1 MNKDL
6 KYWLDKYISDP
17 KNPDYNYWLG
27 WEYEKLGQHASAHTY
42 YLRCAELTT
51 CMDLAC
57 ECIIKTWC
65 TLHNQKRRPFY
76 CEQQLLLAVAEFPN
90 RPEPYYFLSKLES
103 DKENWKASY
112 AWASIA
118 YANCDFN
125 RPPFR
130 TDVGYPG
137 NFAILFQKA
146 FTGWYTGRMEESKEL
161 WIKLY
166 NDDSLNPEHRQTAIN
181 NLLNW
186 DILKFIHEPSIH
198 TKEFNNKL
206 RFPFDNKELIDQ
218 SYSQAMQ
225 DMFVLTALKG
235 KTNGTYLDIGSGD
248 PFIGSNTA
256 LLETKFNWNGLSM
269 DWNDKC
275 VNDFNQFRNNRCI
288 KKNTLLTDF
297 YDVLGQFNM
306 PLHMDYLSLDC
317 DPQST
322 TYETLLRIPLNK
334 YSFSVITYEHD
345 LYNDPTRSYKYKAKE
360 HLESFGYVLVAN
372 NIAAS
377 PGHPFEDWYMHK
389 DSFTQEEI
397 NQIKNLSEN
406 RSEISCKE
414 IIYKQ

>member
-6 KYWLDKYISDP
+6 KYHLDNYIEDP
-17 KNPDYNYWLG
+17 KNPDNNFWLG
-27 WEYEKLGQHASAHTY
+27 WEYEKIGQYASAHTY

-57 ECIIKTWC
+57 ECIIKTWS
-65 TLHNQKRRPFY
+65 TIEKQTRRPFY
-76 CEQQLLLAVAEFPN
+76 ESQQLLLAVAEFPT
-90 RPEPYYFLSKLES
+90 RPEPYYFLSKAAS
-103 DKENWKASY
+103 DKEDWKEAY

-118 YANCDFN
+118 LANCNFN
-125 RPPFR
+125 SPAFR
-130 TDVGYPG
+130 TSVGYPG
-137 NFAILFQKA
+137 NFAIKYQKA
-146 FTGWYTGRMEESKEL
+146 YCSWYTGKMEDSKQL
-161 WIKLY
+161 WIELY
-166 NDDSLNPEHRQTAIN
+166 NDETLTPEYRQIVIN

-186 DILKFIHEPSIH
+186 DILKFIHEPAIH
-198 TKEFNNKL
+198 TKNLNHNL
-206 RFPFDNKELIDQ
+206 RFPFINKEVIEK

-225 DMFVLTALKG
+225 DMFVLTVLNG
-235 KTNGTYLDIGSGD
+235 KTNGTYLEIGSGD

-288 KKNTLLTDF
+288 KKNTLLTNF
-297 YDVLGQFNM
+297 HDVLGQFNM
-306 PLHMDYLSLDC
+306 PTHMDYLSLDC

-322 TYETLLRIPLNK
+322 TYETLLRIPLDK

-360 HLESFGYVLVAN
+360 HLESYGYILVTN

-397 NQIKNLSEN
+397 DRIKNLSIN

-414 IIYKQ
+414 IIYK

>member
-6 KYWLDKYISDP
+6 KYHLDNYIEDP
-17 KNPDYNYWLG
+17 KNPDNNFWLG
-27 WEYEKLGQHASAHTY
+27 WEYEKIGQYASAHTY

-57 ECIIKTWC
+57 ECIIKTWS
-65 TLHNQKRRPFY
+65 TIEKQTRRPY
-76 CEQQLLLAVAEFPN
+76 YESQQLLLAVAEFPT
-90 RPEPYYFLSKLES
+90 RPEPYYFLSKAAS
-103 DKENWKASY
+103 DKEDWKEAY

-118 YANCDFN
+118 LANCNFN
-125 RPPFR
+125 SPTFR
-130 TDVGYPG
+130 TSVGYPG
-137 NFAILFQKA
+137 NFAIKYQKA
-146 FTGWYTGRMEESKEL
+146 YCSWYTGKMEDSKQL
-161 WIKLY
+161 WIELY
-166 NDDSLNPEHRQTAIN
+166 NDETLTPEYRQIVIN

-186 DILKFIHEPSIH
+186 GILKFIHEPAIH
-198 TKEFNNKL
+198 IESLNHNL
-206 RFPFDNKELIDQ
+206 RFPFINKEVIEK

-225 DMFVLTALKG
+225 DMFVLTVLNG
-235 KTNGTYLDIGSGD
+235 KTNGTYLEIGSGD

-288 KKNTLLTDF
+288 KKNTLLTNF
-297 YDVLGQFNM
+297 INVLGQFNM
-306 PLHMDYLSLDC
+306 PTHMDYLSLDC

-322 TYETLLRIPLNK
+322 TYETLLRIPLDK

-345 LYNDPTRSYKYKAKE
+345 FYNDPTRNYKYKAKE
-360 HLESFGYVLVAN
+360 HLESYGYILVTN

-397 NQIKNLSEN
+397 DRIKNLSIN

-414 IIYKQ
+414 IIYK